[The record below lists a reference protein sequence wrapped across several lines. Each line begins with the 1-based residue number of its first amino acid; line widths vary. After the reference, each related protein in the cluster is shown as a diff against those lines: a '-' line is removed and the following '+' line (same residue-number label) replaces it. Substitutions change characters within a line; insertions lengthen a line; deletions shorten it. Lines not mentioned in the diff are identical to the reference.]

1 MVLIIDH
8 EKNCHRKEPMK
19 TEISCGPAFALAEI
33 SVPAGGSVRV
43 EAGAMAMMRGDISIT
58 TSTRGGFMKGLR
70 RSLGGSSFFV
80 NDFGS
85 DQGGVVGV
93 AGALPG
99 DIVETTID
107 DETPLLVQSGC
118 WLASDPTVDVDS
130 KWGGS
135 KGFFSGAG
143 LVLLRCSGTGEILL
157 SSYGAIRPITL
168 TTGETMTLD
177 SGHVVAF
184 DESVQYRIR
193 KAGGWKSMILGGEGI
208 VTEFTGPGRIWMQTR
223 SATDLV
229 DWLRT
234 RMPSNS
240 TSSNSNNS

>member
-1 MVLIIDH
+1 
-8 EKNCHRKEPMK
+8 MK
-19 TEISCGPAFALAEI
+19 TEISCGPAFAFAEI

-58 TSTRGGFMKGLR
+58 TSTRGGFLKGLR

-80 NDFGS
+80 NDFSS
-85 DQGGVVGV
+85 DHGGVVGV

-99 DIVETTID
+99 DLVETTID
-107 DETPLLVQSGC
+107 EATALLVQSGC
-118 WLASDPTVDVDS
+118 WLASDATVDVDS

-143 LVLLRCSGTGEILL
+143 LVLLRCSGNGEILL
-157 SSYGAIRPITL
+157 SSYGAIRSVIL
-168 TTGETMTLD
+168 SDGESMTLD

-184 DESVQYRIR
+184 DENVQYRIR

-208 VTEFTGPGRIWMQTR
+208 VTEFTGPGRVWMQTR

-229 DWLRT
+229 DWLRA

-240 TSSNSNNS
+240 SGSSSSSN

>member
-1 MVLIIDH
+1 
-8 EKNCHRKEPMK
+8 MK
-19 TEISCGPAFALAEI
+19 TEIVCGPAFALAEI

-80 NDFGS
+80 NDFSS
-85 DQGGVVGV
+85 DRGGVVGV
-93 AGALPG
+93 AGPLPG
-99 DIVETTID
+99 DVVETTID
-107 DETPLLVQSGC
+107 ERTALLVQSGC
-118 WLASDPTVDVDS
+118 WLASDATVDVDS

-143 LVLLRCSGTGEILL
+143 LVLLRCSGRGEILL
-157 SSYGAIRPITL
+157 SSYGAIRPVTL
-168 TTGETMTLD
+168 GAEETMTLD

-208 VTEFTGPGRIWMQTR
+208 VTEFTGPGRVWMQTR

-234 RMPSNS
+234 RMPSS
-240 TSSNSNNS
+240 STGTSSNDS

>member
-1 MVLIIDH
+1 
-8 EKNCHRKEPMK
+8 MK

-43 EAGAMAMMRGDISIT
+43 EAGAMAMMRGDIAIT

-80 NDFGS
+80 NDFSS
-85 DQGGVVGV
+85 DRGGVVGV

-107 DETPLLVQSGC
+107 EGTPLLVQSGC
-118 WLASDPTVDVDS
+118 WLASDATVDVDS

-143 LVLLRCSGTGEILL
+143 LVLLRCSGRGEILL
-157 SSYGAIRPITL
+157 SSYGAIRPVTL
-168 TTGETMTLD
+168 ATEETMTLD

-208 VTEFTGPGRIWMQTR
+208 VTEFTGPGRVWMQTR

-234 RMPSNS
+234 RMPSSSSSS
-240 TSSNSNNS
+240 TSSSSS

>member
-1 MVLIIDH
+1 
-8 EKNCHRKEPMK
+8 MK
-19 TEISCGPAFALAEI
+19 TEISCGPAFAFAEI

-58 TSTRGGFMKGLR
+58 TSTRGGFLKGLR

-85 DQGGVVGV
+85 ESGGVVGV

-99 DIVETTID
+99 DLVETTID
-107 DETPLLVQSGC
+107 EGTALLVQSGC
-118 WLASDPTVDVDS
+118 WLASDATVDVDS

-143 LVLLRCSGTGEILL
+143 LVLLRCSGNGEILL
-157 SSYGAIRPITL
+157 SSYGAIRSVTL
-168 TTGETMTLD
+168 AAGETMTLD

-184 DESVQYRIR
+184 DETVQYRIR

-208 VTEFTGPGRIWMQTR
+208 VTEFTGPGRVWMQTR

-229 DWLRT
+229 DWLQA
-234 RMPSNS
+234 RMPSN
-240 TSSNSNNS
+240 TSSSSSSN